1 MEPEITDD
9 PLDWGQKPTSFPH
22 IPAEMVHSIALGME
36 DELVI
41 ASRHGFSVEQ
51 YQEIA
56 QLKPFQAAVASQRAE
71 FEKSGLTFRLKQAMK
86 ADILADEVFVKL
98 MSNETTLVQKLEG
111 LKYFAKVGGLEPKEE
126 KAAPISN
133 LPTIVINTNSISM
146 EPSRTIDI
154 PAKVLTSE

>member
-1 MEPEITDD
+1 
-9 PLDWGQKPTSFPH
+9 
-22 IPAEMVHSIALGME
+22 
-36 DELVI
+36 
-41 ASRHGFSVEQ
+41 
-51 YQEIA
+51 
-56 QLKPFQAAVASQRAE
+56 VASQRAE